1 MDWRQFVMDLDQLN
15 PDRVEEVL
23 LRHGAGSITFTDAGD
38 NPVLEPQP
46 GEAPLW
52 SETRISGLFSPDT
65 DFAALKDDLLRS
77 LGIETLPR
85 HAVEQLADRDW
96 EREWL
101 RDFAPMRFGS
111 RLWVC
116 PGDSAVDDPDAVIV
130 RLDPGLAFGT
140 GTHPTTA
147 LCLDWLE
154 GLSLAGRS
162 VLDYGCGSG
171 ILAVAALRLGA
182 NRALAYDIDPQAI
195 TATRANAGRNGVAER
210 IVATLE
216 PAQLEP
222 DYDIVVANILGGPLI
237 EMAETLCGYFRNGS
251 LLALSG
257 ILSQQADDV
266 MAAYSRWIEF
276 DAPAER
282 TQGGQTWVRLTG
294 RKIEG

>member
-1 MDWRQFVMDLDQLN
+1 MDLDQLN
-15 PDRVEEVL
+15 PDRVEEVF
-23 LRHGAGSITFTDAGD
+23 LRHGASSIAFADAGD
-38 NPVLEPQP
+38 NPVLEPHP

-52 SETRISGLFSPDT
+52 SDTRISGLFSPDA
-65 DFAALKDDLLRS
+65 DLAALEADLLRS
-77 LGIETLPR
+77 LGIRTLPR
-85 HAVEQLADRDW
+85 HEVELLADRDW

-101 RDFAPMRFGS
+101 RDFAPMRFGN

-116 PGDSAVDDPDAVIV
+116 PGDSAVDDPDAVVV

-147 LCLDWLE
+147 LCLEWLE
-154 GLSLAGRS
+154 GVALTGKS

-171 ILAVAALRLGA
+171 ILAVAALRLGSRHA
-182 NRALAYDIDPQAI
+182 TAYDIDPQAI
-195 TATRANAGRNGVAER
+195 TATRTNAGRNDVAER
-210 IVATLE
+210 LLATLE
-216 PAQLEP
+216 PAQLGS
-222 DYDIVVANILGGPLI
+222 DYDVVVANILAGPLI
-237 EMAETLCGYFRNGS
+237 DMAETLSSYLRSGS

-257 ILSQQADDV
+257 ILSQQAGDV
-266 MAAYSRWIEF
+266 MAAYGRWIEF

>member
-1 MDWRQFVMDLDQLN
+1 MDLDQLN

-23 LRHGAGSITFTDAGD
+23 LRHGASSITFTDAGD

-52 SETRISGLFSPDT
+52 SETRISGLFSPDA
-65 DFAALKDDLLRS
+65 DLAALEDELLRS

-85 HAVEQLADRDW
+85 HEIEQLADRDW

-116 PGDSAVDDPDAVIV
+116 PGGSTVDDPDAVIV

-140 GTHPTTA
+140 GTHATTA
-147 LCLDWLE
+147 LCLEWLE

-171 ILAVAALRLGA
+171 ILAVAALRLGGSHA
-182 NRALAYDIDPQAI
+182 AAYDIDPQAI
-195 TATRANAGRNGVAER
+195 TATRANADRNGVAER
-210 IVATLE
+210 LMATLE
-216 PAQLEP
+216 PAQFESH
-222 DYDIVVANILGGPLI
+222 YDIVVANILGGPLI
-237 EMAETLCGYFRNGS
+237 EMAETLCNYLPDGS

-266 MAAYSRWIEF
+266 MAAYGRWIEF

-282 TQGGQTWVRLTG
+282 TQDGQTWVRLTG